1 MKKQIRIVTAVVLS
15 LTLLLGMSATA
26 LANNGNNGNG
36 PNNRPHGD
44 TLTIEADNGSEIV
57 VRIEH
62 RNRLGQFFII
72 HINGEFAEEVLTD
85 TGTFVTSLVVGDYA
99 LSLSVQGNSLRGGE
113 AKSLYEPG
121 GPCDLIPEP
130 EMGTLTVLGGGEMAE
145 WWAMF
150 LLISANFDV
159 EEFLFSL
166 VQVEALGA
174 DELPTGYSIVD
185 TNFSVPFSLYN
196 WYYMEIA
203 LDDYPE
209 VLPVRVY
216 FLIISESFG
225 N

>member
-1 MKKQIRIVTAVVLS
+1 MRKQIKVVTAVVLS
-15 LTLLLGMSATA
+15 LALLLGMSATA

-44 TLTIEADNGSEIV
+44 TLKIEADNGSEIV

-72 HINGEFAEEVLTD
+72 YINGDFAEEVLTD
-85 TGTFVTSLVVGDYA
+85 TGTFATSLVVGDYA
-99 LSLSVQGNSLRGGE
+99 LNLSVQGNSLRGGE

-130 EMGTLTVLGGGEMAE
+130 ELGTLTVHGGAEVQE

-150 LLISANFDV
+150 LLVFVNLDV
-159 EEFLFSL
+159 EDFLLSL

-174 DELPTGYSIVD
+174 DGLPTGYSIVSTD
-185 TNFSVPFSLYN
+185 FSVPFSLYQ
-196 WYYMEIA
+196 WYYVEIA

-209 VLPVRVY
+209 VLPVRAY
-216 FLIISESFG
+216 FVIIS
-225 N
+225 